1 MDALSR
7 LTAMGQHAH
16 GVSLEY
22 REAGTNWPKR
32 WRARLV
38 YTRNAVEDMRV
49 TGYGDTAE
57 GAIQSLAD
65 AFDAARSDRKKRADE
80 ILGRGKPNDTAEGA
94 A

>member
-7 LTAMGQHAH
+7 LTELGKHAY
-16 GVSLEY
+16 GCSLEY

-38 YTRNAVEDMRV
+38 YTRNAVDDMRV

-57 GAIQSLAD
+57 QAVESLSQMWAE
-65 AFDAARSDRKKRADE
+65 ARAARAEWANK
-80 ILGRGKPNDTAEGA
+80 ILGRELSGGT
-94 A
+94 